1 MFELGNIQNKTYS
14 QQAAYTGQN
23 RISNLQKTKASIK
36 IANNDNAEATFK
48 NSLGTETA
56 NIWQGGQNTN
66 NISSSD
72 NPLKDTMSGFREKV
86 TAFRQLAD
94 EIVDSHPSTK
104 KIIKDLKVHTEK
116 IMKAAESSR
125 YTIYTDVG
133 ETLKKIRKEIEAINS
148 FEGFLLGVHDKI
160 VEFTKLTE
168 FNLNQITEIERNIIE
183 QNENSELGR
192 FSLSRI
198 RQEALKA
205 LRCQANVNPNKA
217 LKLLTS

>member
-1 MFELGNIQNKTYS
+1 MFELGNVQNNPYS
-14 QQAAYTGQN
+14 LHADYTKQN
-23 RISNLQKTKASIK
+23 WISNLQKTKSSIK
-36 IANNDNAEATFK
+36 IANNDKSGITFK

-56 NIWQGGQNTN
+56 NNQYNGQNN
-66 NISSSD
+66 YYLFSSD
-72 NPLKDTMSGFREKV
+72 NSLKDTITGFRERV
-86 TAFRQLAD
+86 TAFRLLSD
-94 EIVDSHPSTK
+94 EIADSRPSTTS
-104 KIIKDLKVHTEK
+104 IIKDLRAHTEE

-133 ETLKKIRKEIEAINS
+133 EMLKKFRKEIEAIDS

-160 VEFTKLTE
+160 VEFTKNTE
-168 FNLNQITEIERNIIE
+168 FNLNQILEMERKIAE
-183 QNENSELGR
+183 QNENSELGK

-217 LKLLTS
+217 LKLLTN